1 MLKLGIYMFED
12 DLTSREN
19 CLMFFPADEDEGASW
34 SVDCA
39 FLEGVFGDLEV
50 SPAICIN
57 PIETEA
63 ESVEELVGT
72 TFSVETV
79 EECDEREDLFTVYEM
94 EPMQRYEIRVLEVA
108 NDHAHVV
115 GKGIAIVDGF
125 DEEAETEEFSFDVW
139 LPIIVDKDDWEKFG
153 L

>member
-1 MLKLGIYMFED
+1 M
-12 DLTSREN
+12 
-19 CLMFFPADEDEGASW
+19 
-34 SVDCA
+34 
-39 FLEGVFGDLEV
+39 
-50 SPAICIN
+50 
-57 PIETEA
+57 
-63 ESVEELVGT
+63 
-72 TFSVETV
+72 ETV

-139 LPIIVDKDDWEKFG
+139 LPIIVDEDDWEKFG